1 MKALKY
7 ALCAALMGTPALA
20 DVPGVNETE
29 IYLGA
34 VLPMSGPVSF
44 PGLGAL
50 AGARLAIAEVNA
62 AGGLHGRTVRLR
74 VEDDGYVPSRSYQG
88 LVNLLDA
95 GVLALVGTS
104 GAAGLVAMLPL
115 IDEQQVPTLV
125 STSVTSA
132 AVNPVRPYIYMLGAD
147 YEDMFFAQMQ
157 YINENEQPQGPWA
170 IISQDD
176 DYGEHVVAGFTRAV
190 ETLDLPSVP
199 PVRFM
204 RGQRDFAA
212 EILRLRT
219 QDIGALVVG
228 GVIMET
234 PAVLRELA
242 RLQMPIPTAHAHTA
256 AIDMTLGLAA
266 PFNMTYYAADYVVP
280 IGSDEAAGFRERA
293 SQFLSA
299 EDQGNLNRFAITS
312 YLGTRAVLVA
322 AEACGRDLTRECLA
336 EELGKIDALD
346 TGGLSAPLDF
356 TNDRHTAARAVQVVH
371 VNPMA
376 NTVEPV
382 TDFVSFD

>member
-1 MKALKY
+1 MKVLKY
-7 ALCAALMGTPALA
+7 AFCAALIGAPTLA
-20 DVPGVNETE
+20 QVPGVSETE
-29 IYLGA
+29 IHLGA

-50 AGARLAIAEVNA
+50 AGTRLAIAEANA
-62 AGGLHGRTVRLR
+62 AGGIHGRMVRLR

-88 LVNLLDA
+88 LVNILDA

-104 GAAGLVAMLPL
+104 GAGGLVAMLPL

-125 STSVTSA
+125 STSVTNA

-157 YINENEQPQGPWA
+157 YIQQHEPPAGPWA
-170 IISQDD
+170 IVSQDD
-176 DYGEHVVAGFTRAV
+176 DYGEHVVGGFNRAV
-190 ETLDLPSVP
+190 ETLGLASVP

-204 RGQRDFAA
+204 RGQRDFAP

-219 QDIGALVVG
+219 QNIGALVVG

-280 IGSDEAAGFRERA
+280 ISSDEAAGFRERA
-293 SQFLSA
+293 RQFLSD
-299 EDQGNLNRFAITS
+299 EDTRNLNRFSITS
-312 YLGTRAVLVA
+312 YLGTQAVLAA

-336 EELGKIDALD
+336 SELGQISAFD
-346 TGGLSAPLDF
+346 TAGLSAPLDF
-356 TNDRHTAARAVQVVH
+356 SNERHTAARAVQVVR
-371 VNPMA
+371 VNPME

-382 TDFVSFD
+382 TDFVLFD

>member
-1 MKALKY
+1 MNVLKY
-7 ALCAALMGTPALA
+7 ALCAALFAAPAHA
-20 DVPGVNETE
+20 DGSGVTDTE

-44 PGLGAL
+44 PGLGGL
-50 AGARLAIAEVNA
+50 AGSRLAIAEFNA
-62 AGGLHGRTVRLR
+62 AGGIHGRTVRLR

-88 LVNLLDA
+88 LVKILDE

-104 GAAGLVAMLPL
+104 GAGGLAAMLPL

-125 STSVTSA
+125 STSVSNA
-132 AVNPVRPYIYMLGAD
+132 AVEPLRPYIYMLGAD
-147 YEDMFFAQMQ
+147 YEDLFFAQIQ
-157 YINENEQPQGPWA
+157 YIAEHDQPQGPWA

-176 DYGEHVVAGFTRAV
+176 DYGTHVVNGFTEAV
-190 ETLDLPSVP
+190 ETLGLPSVP
-199 PVRFM
+199 PLRFA
-204 RGQRDFAA
+204 RGQRDFSA
-212 EILRLRT
+212 EVLRLRS
-219 QDIGALVVG
+219 QNIGALVIG

-242 RLQMPIPTAHAHTA
+242 RLQMDIPTAHAHTA

-266 PFNMTYYAADYVVP
+266 PFGLSYYAADYVVP
-280 IGSDEAAGFRERA
+280 IGSTAAEGFHERA
-293 SQFLSA
+293 RAHLSE
-299 EDQGNLNRFAITS
+299 EDQRNLNRFSITS

-322 AEACGRDLTRECLA
+322 AEACGRALTRECVA
-336 EELGKIDALD
+336 AELGRIDALA

-356 TNDRHTAARAVQVVH
+356 TNDRHTAAREVQVVR
-371 VNPMA
+371 VDPVA
-376 NTVEPV
+376 NTVVPL

>member
-7 ALCAALMGTPALA
+7 ALCAALIGTPALA
-20 DVPGVNETE
+20 EGPGVSDSE

-34 VLPMSGPVSF
+34 ILPMSGPVSF
-44 PGLGAL
+44 PGLGGL
-50 AGARLAIAEVNA
+50 AGTRMAIAEVNA
-62 AGGLHGRTVRLR
+62 AGGIHGRTVRLR

-88 LVNLLDA
+88 LVKILDE

-157 YINENEQPQGPWA
+157 YIAENEQPQGPWG
-170 IISQDD
+170 IIAQDD

-190 ETLDLPSVP
+190 ETLDLPSVA

-204 RGQRDFAA
+204 RGQRDFAP
-212 EILRLRT
+212 EILRLRS
-219 QDIGALVVG
+219 QNIGALVVG

-242 RLQMPIPTAHAHTA
+242 RLQMPVPTAHAHTA

-280 IGSDEAAGFRERA
+280 IS
-293 SQFLSA
+293 SA
-299 EDQGNLNRFAITS
+299 EAEGFHALARQYLSEEDQRNLNRFSITS

-336 EELGKIDALD
+336 EELGRIDALD
-346 TGGLSAPLDF
+346 TDGLSAPLDF
-356 TNDRHTAARAVQVVH
+356 SNERHTAARAVQVVR
-371 VNPMA
+371 VDPMA
-376 NTVEPV
+376 GTVEPL
-382 TDFVSFD
+382 TDFLSFD